1 MCLCSPE
8 VFTLSVLSAP
18 IMKPVYYKQ
27 PIFIYGPVGLQ
38 HCHEASAMF
47 SVNTG
52 SKNKRNLAFLGSSC
66 DLGSG
71 PNLSRTAAGLVS
83 KPSAGLH
90 QAASPDVTAASEAT
104 NGLVHAKSTG
114 SLFGGGVKKLKQA
127 LK

>member
-1 MCLCSPE
+1 ME
-8 VFTLSVLSAP
+8 
-18 IMKPVYYKQ
+18 Y
-27 PIFIYGPVGLQ
+27 
-38 HCHEASAMF
+38 CHEATATF

-83 KPSAGLH
+83 KPPGLH
-90 QAASPDVTAASEAT
+90 QAAASPADVTAAASGAT